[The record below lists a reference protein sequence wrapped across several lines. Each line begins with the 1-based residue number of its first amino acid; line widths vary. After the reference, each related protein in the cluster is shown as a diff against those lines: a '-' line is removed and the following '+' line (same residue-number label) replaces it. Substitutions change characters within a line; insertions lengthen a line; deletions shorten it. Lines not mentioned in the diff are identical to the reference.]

1 MKPVKRIPDMGNPDI
16 FSLRPDPPEIREMLN
31 EIDGVSCTK
40 PKGAFYLFPKSPEAD
55 DVAFVRRAQQ
65 ERILLVPGSGFGGP
79 GHFRISICCSEE
91 DIERSRPG
99 FVKLADHYG
108 LRK

>member
-1 MKPVKRIPDMGNPDI
+1 D
-16 FSLRPDPPEIREMLN
+16 
-31 EIDGVSCTK
+31 
-40 PKGAFYLFPKSPEAD
+40 AD
-55 DVAFVRRAQQ
+55 DVAVLRRAQQ
-65 ERILLVPGSGFGGP
+65 ESILLVQGSGFGGP

-99 FVKLADHYG
+99 FEKLADHYD